1 MPRIP
6 KHPICYFSLT
16 SSDPVWLQEKEMGLN
31 LKNLTQVVKARWAGL
46 PIEDYFNYLVII
58 IKEMLDES
66 Q

>member
-1 MPRIP
+1 M
-6 KHPICYFSLT
+6 
-16 SSDPVWLQEKEMGLN
+16 WLQEKEMGLN